1 MYLGLLDLPR
11 LWRLCQ
17 GGIRV
22 DATVVGTPCAGGTR
36 RFSYRFDAD
45 ARTLTG
51 VGRVSELGLDCSTLA
66 AGVVVPVYYLSADH
80 TVSDVTPDPRRS
92 LRRRA
97 IIVAGFGLAALLS
110 VAGVFV
116 AFNAS
121 RRSRNA

>member
-1 MYLGLLDLPR
+1 MIDSRFALPISGKS
-11 LWRLCQ
+11 WP
-17 GGIRV
+17 GG
-22 DATVVGTPCAGGTR
+22 
-36 RFSYRFDAD
+36 RFVPS
-45 ARTLTG
+45 
-51 VGRVSELGLDCSTLA
+51 A
-66 AGVVVPVYYLSADH
+66 AGVVVPVYYLSADP
-80 TVSDVTPDPRRS
+80 TVSDVTADPRRS